1 MDLSEPPCAV
11 QCSAV
16 RHRESHRFSGRG
28 GRAPCVLITTCPAAE
43 AVPADPKWQTQA
55 PATYIITQIQCSEPC
70 TEGNSVDGCWR
81 REYGLFGNSKSPED
95 GLMHGTQAWL
105 AFADA
110 ADAVYV
116 RRCYIVRETRRIEQ
130 LYRDAVHVTV

>member
-1 MDLSEPPCAV
+1 
-11 QCSAV
+11 
-16 RHRESHRFSGRG
+16 
-28 GRAPCVLITTCPAAE
+28 
-43 AVPADPKWQTQA
+43 
-55 PATYIITQIQCSEPC
+55 
-70 TEGNSVDGCWR
+70 
-81 REYGLFGNSKSPED
+81 
-95 GLMHGTQAWL
+95 MHGTQAWL